1 MFPTEPAP
9 ETIGAYKILR
19 RLAGS
24 GPTSVYL
31 GRLDGPLGFRRVC
44 VLKLVPNTAEGDPRF
59 ADELAR
65 EASICAT
72 LNHPAIVR
80 MFDFFEHSGRLVLVL
95 EHVEGVS
102 LSRLLQHLANRQ
114 QKLADAAVYYLVHC
128 IAGALAHAHGAT
140 DEHGSPT
147 PIIHRNLHPDNIV
160 IGWDGQVRLTGFGI
174 GKILGRTPDTIAGV
188 VKGAPGYMAPE
199 QSRAERVTVKAD
211 IYGVGLLLWSL
222 LSGRRPPSDGTRPP
236 PIASIRP
243 EIPRP
248 VVALLE
254 TALAMSP
261 DNRKITSPEIE
272 QTLAKVARPEKGKAE
287 LVTRVQS
294 AHATIEVEDAD
305 PEEDRRPTI
314 PVKGKGGQTAR
325 PAADAAKRLAKDL
338 FAKDQAG
345 RDGAAA
351 RLRPGVGG
359 AQAKTAPPTAAAS
372 EALAGSARSDG
383 KGAAGAGAAEPIT
396 IPVPANQAT
405 PRPPGSKGE
414 ALKGGGDG
422 RKPALPDRETF
433 GRLYEA
439 SRRAAERD
447 AAAAEEVLAGGG
459 LATLPEVEPMFE
471 DDGATIPGTS
481 VPSTRFGTSTSVIPE
496 AIRFGPPPAL
506 PADLASPFFG
516 PPPPPKPP
524 SNSPVTP
531 SGVTVPMG
539 ATGLTPPGVT
549 VPVGGGASGLTPPG
563 GVPYPSTAVLGGAGV
578 GSSPGS
584 SPLRRER
591 GPTAPWQVPR
601 TLSTAGTIAVSA
613 ITATL
618 VAGLWIYIARRE
630 RPAPVVVAPV
640 EQALVEKAQ
649 VVEPL
654 AAPAPAPSTAPP
666 AKRAPAGKAQ
676 AAKEAAAKEAAAK
689 EAAAKE
695 AAAKEAAAKEAAA
708 KEAAAKEEA
717 AKEAAAK
724 EAAAKEEA
732 AKEAA
737 AKEAAAKEEEAAKE
751 AAAKEAAAK
760 EAAAKEA
767 AAKEAA
773 AKEAAAKEAASAAR
787 AGVNPATVP
796 KGHGVLTVAFP
807 ESGAVYVTGKHAG
820 PVNEPLVVRC
830 GRFFVR
836 VGRPGKTKFPEW
848 ASAGVTA
855 VVPCQAATTIDIK
868 PTAPPKA
875 KPKKR

>member
-24 GPTSVYL
+24 GSTSVYL

-44 VLKLVPNTAEGDPRF
+44 ALKLVPNTAEGDPRF

-102 LSRLLQHLANRQ
+102 LNRLLQHLATRQ

-199 QSRAERVTVKAD
+199 QVRAERVTVKAD

-222 LSGRRPPSDGTRPP
+222 LSGRRPSADGTRPP
-236 PIASIRP
+236 PLASIRP

-248 VVALLE
+248 IVALLD
-254 TALAMSP
+254 TALSP
-261 DNRKITSPEIE
+261 APDDRKITSQEIE
-272 QTLAKVARPEKGKAE
+272 QALAKVARPEKGKAE

-294 AHATIEVEDAD
+294 AHATIEIEDAD

-338 FAKDQAG
+338 FAKDQAA
-345 RDGAAA
+345 RDGGAA
-351 RLRPGVGG
+351 RLKPGGPL
-359 AQAKTAPPTAAAS
+359 AKTAPPTAAAS
-372 EALAGSARSDG
+372 EALAGSARQDG
-383 KGAAGAGAAEPIT
+383 KASVGAPAHEPIT

-405 PRPPGSKGE
+405 PRPPDPRGDAGKGVE
-414 ALKGGGDG
+414 G
-422 RKPALPDRETF
+422 RRPALPDRETF
-433 GRLYEA
+433 GRLFEA
-439 SRRAAERD
+439 SKRAAERD

-459 LATLPEVEPMFE
+459 PATLPEVEPVFEE
-471 DDGATIPGTS
+471 DDATIPGNGAAS
-481 VPSTRFGTSTSVIPE
+481 VRFGPTTSVIPE

-506 PADLASPFFG
+506 PADLATPFFG
-516 PPPPPKPP
+516 PPPPQKPP

-531 SGVTVPMG
+531 SGVTVPL
-539 ATGLTPPGVT
+539 ASTGLTPPGVT
-549 VPVGGGASGLTPPG
+549 VPLGGASGLTPPG
-563 GVPYPSTAVLGGAGV
+563 GVPYPSAAVLNGPAAE
-578 GSSPGS
+578 SSPPGS
-584 SPLRRER
+584 PMRRQRSPTL
-591 GPTAPWQVPR
+591 PWQAPR
-601 TLSTAGTIAVSA
+601 SLSTAGTIAVSA
-613 ITATL
+613 ITATV
-618 VAGLWIYIARRE
+618 VAALWIYVARRE
-630 RPAPVVVAPV
+630 RPPPAV
-640 EQALVEKAQ
+640 
-649 VVEPL
+649 
-654 AAPAPAPSTAPP
+654 AAPAEQAPAVVASIDTAPP
-666 AKRAPAGKAQ
+666 PVPSALPTAKRPPGGKAPAGKAATGREAAASEAAAKEAAAKEAAAAKET

-695 AAAKEAAAKEAAA
+695 KEA
-708 KEAAAKEEA
+708 
-717 AKEAAAK
+717 
-724 EAAAKEEA
+724 
-732 AKEAA
+732 
-737 AKEAAAKEEEAAKE
+737 AAKE

-787 AGVNPATVP
+787 EGVNPASVP
-796 KGHGVLTVAFP
+796 KGHGVLTVGFP
-807 ESGAVYVTGKHAG
+807 DPGGVYVTGKYAG
-820 PVNEPLVVRC
+820 VVNEPLVVRC

-855 VVPCQAATTIDIK
+855 QVPCQGATTIDIK
-868 PTAPPKA
+868 PTPAPKA
-875 KPKKR
+875 RSKKR

>member
-65 EASICAT
+65 EASICASM
-72 LNHPAIVR
+72 NHPAIVR
-80 MFDFFEHSGRLVLVL
+80 MFDFFEHAGRLVLVL
-95 EHVEGVS
+95 EHVEGVN
-102 LSRLLQHLANRQ
+102 LNRLLQHLAARQ

-128 IAGALAHAHGAT
+128 IAGALAHAHGLT
-140 DEHGSPT
+140 DEHGSPA
-147 PIIHRNLHPDNIV
+147 PVIHRNLHPENIV

-199 QSRAERVTVKAD
+199 QARAERVTVKAD

-222 LSGRRPPSDGTRPP
+222 LSGRRPPADGTKPP
-236 PIASIRP
+236 GIASIRP

-248 VVALLE
+248 VVALLD
-254 TALAMSP
+254 TALAP
-261 DNRKITSPEIE
+261 AAEDRKITCQEIE
-272 QTLAKVARPEKGKAE
+272 QALAKVARPEKGKAE

-294 AHATIEVEDAD
+294 AHATIEIEDAD

-325 PAADAAKRLAKDL
+325 PAADAARRLAKDL
-338 FAKDQAG
+338 FAKDQAAREG
-345 RDGAAA
+345 GAA
-351 RLRPGVGG
+351 RLRPGGPH
-359 AQAKTAPPTAAAS
+359 AKTTPPAPAPS
-372 EALAGSARSDG
+372 EALAAAARRDG
-383 KGAAGAGAAEPIT
+383 KAPNEPIT
-396 IPVPANQAT
+396 IPVPADQAPPT
-405 PRPPGSKGE
+405 PVAAAPPTAVGVKGAE
-414 ALKGGGDG
+414 G

-439 SRRAAERD
+439 SKRAAERD

-459 LATLPEVEPMFE
+459 PATLPEVEPVFE
-471 DDGATIPGTS
+471 EEDATIPGTGAPS
-481 VPSTRFGTSTSVIPE
+481 VRFGPSISAIPE

-506 PADLASPFFG
+506 PADLTPAFFA
-516 PPPPPKPP
+516 PPPPKPP
-524 SNSPVTP
+524 SGSPVTP

-539 ATGLTPPGVT
+539 TTGITPPGVA
-549 VPVGGGASGLTPPG
+549 VPVDGASGRTAPG
-563 GVPYPSTAVLGGAGV
+563 GGPYPSAAGLS
-578 GSSPGS
+578 GPSADSSPPAGAPMRRQR
-584 SPLRRER
+584 SP
-591 GPTAPWQVPR
+591 TMPWQAPR

-613 ITATL
+613 ITATV
-618 VAGLWIYIARRE
+618 VAAMWIYVARRE
-630 RPAPVVVAPV
+630 RTEPVPAAAAPV
-640 EQALVEKAQ
+640 EQAAPA
-649 VVEPL
+649 VEPVATAT
-654 AAPAPAPSTAPP
+654 AAPAPSVTTS
-666 AKRAPAGKAQ
+666 AKRAPTPKAKAPSAKEVAAEKAA

-708 KEAAAKEEA
+708 KEAAAKEAA

-724 EAAAKEEA
+724 EAAEKD
-732 AKEAA
+732 
-737 AKEAAAKEEEAAKE
+737 

-773 AKEAAAKEAASAAR
+773 AKEAAAKEAASQGR
-787 AGVNPATVP
+787 EGINPATLP
-796 KGHGVLTVAFP
+796 KGQGVLTVGFP
-807 ESGAVYVTGKHAG
+807 EPGGVYVTGKYAG
-820 PVNEPLVVRC
+820 DVNVPLAIRC

-848 ASAGVTA
+848 LSAGVTA
-855 VVPCQAATTIDIK
+855 QVPCQGAATIDIK
-868 PTAPPKA
+868 PTAPPK
-875 KPKKR
+875 PRKKR

>member
-80 MFDFFEHSGRLVLVL
+80 MFDFFEHSGRLALVL

-102 LSRLLQHLANRQ
+102 LNRLLQHLANRQ
-114 QKLADAAVYYLVHC
+114 QKLADAAVYYLVQC

-236 PIASIRP
+236 SIASIRP

-254 TALAMSP
+254 AALALSP
-261 DNRKITSPEIE
+261 DDRKITSQEIE

-351 RLRPGVGG
+351 RLRPGAGG

-383 KGAAGAGAAEPIT
+383 KASVGAPGAEPIT

-405 PRPPGSKGE
+405 PRPPDGRGE
-414 ALKGGGDG
+414 AYKGVDG
-422 RKPALPDRETF
+422 RRPALPDRETF

-447 AAAAEEVLAGGG
+447 AVAAEEVLAGG
-459 LATLPEVEPMFE
+459 LATLPEVEPTFE

-481 VPSTRFGTSTSVIPE
+481 VPSTRFGATTSVIPE

-506 PADLASPFFG
+506 PADLAPPFFG

-563 GVPYPSTAVLGGAGV
+563 GVPYPSTTVLGGPGA
-578 GSSPGS
+578 GSSPPVG

-591 GPTAPWQVPR
+591 SAMPWQAPR
-601 TLSTAGTIAVSA
+601 SLSTAGTVAVSA

-640 EQALVEKAQ
+640 EQALVEKAP
-649 VVEPL
+649 VVEPVA
-654 AAPAPAPSTAPP
+654 AAPPAPSAAPP
-666 AKRAPAGKAQ
+666 AKRTPAGKAQ

-708 KEAAAKEEA
+708 KEAAAKE
-717 AKEAAAK
+717 
-724 EAAAKEEA
+724 
-732 AKEAA
+732 
-737 AKEAAAKEEEAAKE
+737 

-773 AKEAAAKEAASAAR
+773 AKEAAAKGAASAAR
-787 AGVNPATVP
+787 GVNPATVP
-796 KGHGVLTVAFP
+796 KGHGVLTVGFP
-807 ESGAVYVTGKHAG
+807 ESGGVYVNGKHAG
-820 PVNEPLVVRC
+820 QVNEPLVVRC

-855 VVPCQAATTIDIK
+855 QVPCQAATTIDIK

-875 KPKKR
+875 RPKKR